1 MLQPGCPWQ
10 VALQIVTVITGDADH
25 NLLTGRFGDAVE
37 GVKGVLLQRLHLL
50 ESFLSQAS
58 EWSRTYSASPCGS
71 HTTAAALAG
80 RNAPASSSRHR
91 RRHAARSTSPPVGRR
106 SLMWKWC
113 ELMRMMLPPL
123 RPVSSDLGLPT
134 QVQDFLA
141 LLPDLVLTLL
151 QSCLSLECTVTP
163 KLNLRLIA
171 RRFRGFHHAA
181 WRWCWRLPR
190 SSAGTGSWWHSNG
203 PTSSVRGLSR

>member
-1 MLQPGCPWQ
+1 MIQPGCPWQ
-10 VALQIVTVITGDADH
+10 VALQIVTVITGDGYH
-25 NLLTGRFGDAVE
+25 NRLAGRLGNAVKGVE
-37 GVKGVLLQRLHLL
+37 GVL
-50 ESFLSQAS
+50 LSQAS

-91 RRHAARSTSPPVGRR
+91 RRHAAGSTSPPIGRR
-106 SLMWKWC
+106 PLLWKWC

-123 RPVSSDLGLPT
+123 RPVSSNLGLPT

-141 LLPDLVLTLL
+141 LLPDLLVTFL
-151 QSCLSLECTVTP
+151 QSCLSLECTVSP

-171 RRFRGFHHAA
+171 KRFRGFHHAT
-181 WRWCWRLPR
+181 RPWCWRLPW
-190 SSAGTGSWWHSNG
+190 SSTGTGSWWHSNG
-203 PTSSVRGLSR
+203 PTSSIRGLSRY

>member
-1 MLQPGCPWQ
+1 MLQPGCPRQ
-10 VALQIVTVITGDADH
+10 VAFQIVTVITGDGYH
-25 NLLTGRFGDAVE
+25 NRLTGRLGNAVK
-37 GVKGVLLQRLHLL
+37 GVKGVLLQRFYLL

-91 RRHAARSTSPPVGRR
+91 RRHAARSASPPIGRR
-106 SLMWKWC
+106 SLVRKWC

-123 RPVSSDLGLPT
+123 RPVGSDLGLPT

-141 LLPDLVLTLL
+141 LLPDLVIALL

-171 RRFRGFHHAA
+171 SRFRGSTTPLGGGVGGC
-181 WRWCWRLPR
+181 RGPVLVPGPGGLTMGLPVAY
-190 SSAGTGSWWHSNG
+190 AG
-203 PTSSVRGLSR
+203 

>member
-1 MLQPGCPWQ
+1 M
-10 VALQIVTVITGDADH
+10 ALQIVTVITGDADH
-25 NLLTGRFGDAVE
+25 KLLTGRFGDAVE

-141 LLPDLVLTLL
+141 LLPDLVLALL

-163 KLNLRLIA
+163 KLDLRLIA

-203 PTSSVRGLSR
+203 PTSSVRGLSRY